1 MPEVLSSFKLMSH
14 MRDKVYLIG
23 FLLGAGL
30 LLYLG
35 RDLILQSAILTTVLA
50 FAGTTA
56 VGVLGM
62 ELYRVQLALRTS
74 QRELAMRQAEL
85 NFALEV
91 QQSLFPHQFPAGGGL
106 EFSAIC
112 VPARGISGDYYDVVQ
127 LADGRLLFAIADIS
141 GKGISAAILMSNLQA
156 VLRTVAEAGHS
167 PSEVC
172 AQLNRHLYQVSDATR
187 FATFFF
193 GEWNRKQRVL
203 SYVNAGHPVPI
214 LKGSARGRRLQD
226 GGPPLGMFLSTEFQ
240 VGTIALQSGDVMV
253 LYSDGI
259 TEAGI
264 QKGEEFGELRLE
276 EIIAAHG
283 DKPLAQIQESI
294 LTAVRKWSGDEP
306 EDDMTLLIARAI

>member
-1 MPEVLSSFKLMSH
+1 
-14 MRDKVYLIG
+14 MRDKLYLIG

-35 RDLILQSAILTTVLA
+35 RNLIRQSALLTTVLA

-56 VGVLGM
+56 VGVLGLA
-62 ELYRVQLALRTS
+62 LYRVQLALRTS

-91 QQSLFPHQFPAGGGL
+91 QQSLFPHQFPADGGL

-112 VPARGISGDYYDVVQ
+112 VPARGISGDYYDVVE
-127 LADGRLLFAIADIS
+127 LPDGRLLLAIADIS

-156 VLRTVAEAGHS
+156 VLRTVAEEGRTPA
-167 PSEVC
+167 EIC
-172 AQLNRHLYQVSDATR
+172 AQLNRHLYQISDGTR

-193 GEWNRKQRVL
+193 CEWDRKRRVL
-203 SYVNAGHPVPI
+203 SYVNAGHTMPI
-214 LKGSARGRRLQD
+214 LAGSAKGQQLYD
-226 GGPPLGMFLSTEFQ
+226 GGPPLGLFQSTDFQ
-240 VGTIALQSGDVMV
+240 VGTVILHPGDLIV

-264 QKGEEFGELRLE
+264 QNGEDFGEKRLE

-294 LTAVRKWSGDEP
+294 LGAVRDWSGNEL
-306 EDDMTLLIARAI
+306 EDDMTLLIARAK

>member
-1 MPEVLSSFKLMSH
+1 
-14 MRDKVYLIG
+14 MRDRLYLIG

-35 RDLILQSAILTTVLA
+35 RDLIRQSALLTTVLA

-56 VGVLGM
+56 VGVMGTA
-62 ELYRVQLALRTS
+62 LYRVQLALRTS
-74 QRELAMRQAEL
+74 QRELALRQAEL

-91 QQSLFPHQFPAGGGL
+91 QQSLFPHQFPTDGGL

-127 LADGRLLFAIADIS
+127 LPGGRLLFAIADIS

-156 VLRTVAEAGHS
+156 VLRTVAEAGHL

-193 GEWNRKQRVL
+193 GDWDRQQRVL
-203 SYVNAGHPVPI
+203 SYVNAGHPIPI
-214 LKGSARGRRLQD
+214 LRGSAHGQQLRD
-226 GGPPLGMFLSTEFQ
+226 GGPPLGLFLTTDFQ
-240 VGTIALQSGDVMV
+240 VGKLTLLPGDVIV

-264 QKGEEFGELRLE
+264 QNGEEFGETRLE

-283 DKPLAQIQESI
+283 DKPLAQIQELI
-294 LTAVRKWSGDEP
+294 LAAVRKWSGDEP

>member
-1 MPEVLSSFKLMSH
+1 
-14 MRDKVYLIG
+14 MRDKLYLIG

-35 RDLILQSAILTTVLA
+35 RDLILQSAILTTGLA

-56 VGVLGM
+56 VGILGM
-62 ELYRVQLALRTS
+62 ALYRVQLALRTS
-74 QRELAMRQAEL
+74 QRELALRQAEI
-85 NFALEV
+85 NFAREV
-91 QQSLFPHQFPAGGGL
+91 QQSLFPRQFPADGGL

-127 LADGRLLFAIADIS
+127 LPDGRLLFAIADIS

-156 VLRTVAEAGHS
+156 VLRTVAEAGRS

-172 AQLNRHLYQVSDATR
+172 AQLNRHLYQISDATR

-193 GEWNRKQRVL
+193 GQWDRSQHVL
-203 SYVNAGHPVPI
+203 SYVNAGHPIPI
-214 LKGSARGRRLQD
+214 LRGSARGQRLEN
-226 GGPPLGMFLSTEFQ
+226 GGPPLGMFLSTDFQ
-240 VGTIALQSGDVMV
+240 VGTLILQSGDLIV

-259 TEAGI
+259 TEAGV
-264 QKGEEFGELRLE
+264 QSGEEFGESRLE
-276 EIIAAHG
+276 AIIAAHG
-283 DKPLAQIQESI
+283 DKPLAQIQELI